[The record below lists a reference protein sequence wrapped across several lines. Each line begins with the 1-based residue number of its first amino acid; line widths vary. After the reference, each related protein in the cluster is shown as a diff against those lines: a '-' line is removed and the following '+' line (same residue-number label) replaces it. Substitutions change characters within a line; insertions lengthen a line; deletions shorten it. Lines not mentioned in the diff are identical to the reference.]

1 MPKLAQLYP
10 EYIIIFIIKIL
21 EYFWGV
27 TTALIETSEIAKYT
41 KSVSL
46 ALGLARTGGSKR
58 YCLIVVR
65 AISHS
70 SFHPAWLTP
79 LRVTK
84 NGFRRSVNRE
94 MNRPKVANQPVSCC
108 THILEARAEDS
119 NWLLSPSESP

>member
-10 EYIIIFIIKIL
+10 EYIIIFIIKIIG
-21 EYFWGV
+21 YFWGV
-27 TTALIETSEIAKYT
+27 TIALIETSEIAKYT

-46 ALGLARTGGSKR
+46 ALGLARTRGSKR

-84 NGFRRSVNRE
+84 NGFRRSVNQE

-108 THILEARAEDS
+108 THILEAGAEDS